1 VSDNRHQLALLA
13 AVERFT
19 GPDDVVIDGA
29 GGALFRPHASY
40 WWYHGGAHRRM
51 LPEVFSERL
60 LEDYRRSAAP
70 LWIRDLR
77 LRGLP
82 PPVREFFASHYVR
95 VDGDL
100 YALGFRLPPGGDAPR
115 RVEIDVL
122 RAGSWHVFPAER
134 ADAAR
139 PPGPWLRA
147 ADRTSADGRLPLA
160 RARQTL
166 TIAPGA
172 PALLLSPLPPA
183 LFRETRIGDGP
194 HSPTFEYGQ
203 R

>member
-1 VSDNRHQLALLA
+1 
-13 AVERFT
+13 
-19 GPDDVVIDGA
+19 
-29 GGALFRPHASY
+29 
-40 WWYHGGAHRRM
+40 M

-82 PPVREFFASHYVR
+82 QAVRDFFASHYVR

-115 RVEIDVL
+115 SVEIDVV
-122 RAGSWHVFPAER
+122 RAGAWNVFPAVR
-134 ADAAR
+134 GDAGHA
-139 PPGPWLRA
+139 PGPWLHA
-147 ADRTSADGRLPLA
+147 AGRPVEDGRLQLERGHQA
-160 RARQTL
+160 L

-172 PALLLSPLPPA
+172 PALLLSPLPAA
-183 LFRETRIGDGP
+183 LFYETRIGDAP

-203 R
+203 H